1 MGSLNSAVMTSS
13 RSQAYGRVMD
23 TLAELG
29 PAKLLDDEADRLRET
44 ADTLLFTENM
54 GNDDARAATED
65 ARSVIDHLVSSGRWT
80 EERAGRLADDLAAC
94 GPLAPV
100 G

>member
-1 MGSLNSAVMTSS
+1 MNSE
-13 RSQAYGRVMD
+13 RSQAYGRVIR

-29 PAKLLDDEADRLRET
+29 PTKLHPGEQERLRT
-44 ADTLLFTENM
+44 AADTLLFCEDPQDEGATAALH
-54 GNDDARAATED
+54 DARA
-65 ARSVIDHLVSSGRWT
+65 VLDHLVASDRWS

-94 GPLAPV
+94 GPLAAV